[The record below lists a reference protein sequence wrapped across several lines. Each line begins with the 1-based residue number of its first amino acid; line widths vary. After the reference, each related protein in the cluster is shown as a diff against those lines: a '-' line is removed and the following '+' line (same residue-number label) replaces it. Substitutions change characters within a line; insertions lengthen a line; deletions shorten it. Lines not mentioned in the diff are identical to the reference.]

1 MNDTQLGFLS
11 SAALH
16 LLMLTLLALG
26 AQKMA
31 SPVLQPLSD
40 ESVLVDVVEI
50 ADRAKVTEAPKPSM
64 EAAPRETVLD
74 AASEDTKKPAEETPK
89 TEGMPDP
96 KAPPLPADMKKTGSR
111 LDTQKLA
118 TVLDKSVKEANRKP
132 RDFSKLATELNK
144 DLPRQAELSPLQA
157 ATLVQSMQSQVTK
170 CFSMPTGAEGIE
182 TMAVIFRIRLTREG
196 KLVGVPEL
204 LEQTGQTEGNAAV
217 FRAFTDSTR
226 RALQRCQP
234 YSLPADLFEAWQ
246 DQELIF
252 NPRDFAR

>member
-26 AQKMA
+26 AQNISK
-31 SPVLQPLSD
+31 PLLQPLEED
-40 ESVLVDVVEI
+40 SVLVDVVDI
-50 ADRAKVTEAPKPSM
+50 ADRAKITEAPKPSM

-74 AASEDTKKPAEETPK
+74 AASEDTKKPAEDTPK
-89 TEGMPDP
+89 TEGLPDP
-96 KAPPLPADMKKTGSR
+96 KAPPLPADMKRKGSR

-118 TVLDKSVKEANRKP
+118 TVLDKSVKDANRKP
-132 RDFSKLATELNK
+132 KDFSKLADQLNK
-144 DLPRQAELSPLQA
+144 DLPRQAELSPMQA
-157 ATLVQSMQSQVTK
+157 ATLAQAMQAQVTK

-182 TMAVIFRIRLTREG
+182 NMAVTFRIRLTREG

-204 LEQTGQTEGNAAV
+204 TEQTGQSEGNAVV

-226 RALQRCQP
+226 RAIQRCQP
-234 YSLPADLFEAWQ
+234 YSLPADLFEFWQ
-246 DQELIF
+246 DQELVF